1 MPNSVESLLE
11 QARAQQ
17 TKAAQENRD
26 LSLKSIGQNYTAG
39 IENVN
44 KAAEEAQRQNYIT
57 KEMAQR
63 NIGQQLAAAGLN
75 GGAAETTILGL
86 ANKYG
91 ENRRMV
97 DADRMNN
104 VAALEAEK
112 AQREAAAQ
120 TEYNGLV
127 SQIESNY
134 ATQLASAK
142 EAEAQRALQR
152 EMAEADRAFQREMAA
167 QSAARA
173 SATAVQPSAQ
183 NQWAYLGLTDDKATG
198 FAEDLNKA
206 RTGVMSKSW
215 AMRNFALLEQ
225 AYGPAAA
232 QMLVDNAHDPT
243 QEQVNT
249 QNLIANALA
258 QQAQQQAQM
267 NANPVKRNLVSVR

>member
-26 LSLKSIGQNYTAG
+26 LALKSIGQNYTAG

-127 SQIESNY
+127 SQIEGNY
-134 ATQLASAK
+134 ATQMAA
-142 EAEAQRALQR
+142 AR
-152 EMAEADRAFQREMAA
+152 EAEADRAFQREMAA
-167 QSAARA
+167 LQAARA
-173 SATAVQPSAQ
+173 SAPSVQTSAQ
-183 NQWAYLGLTDDKATG
+183 NQWAYLGVTDDKATG

-232 QMLVDNAHDPT
+232 QMLVDSAHDPT

-249 QNLIANALA
+249 QNLIANALS

-267 NANPVKRNLVSVR
+267 NANPAKRNLVSVR

>member
-1 MPNSVESLLE
+1 MANSVESLLE
-11 QARAQQ
+11 KARAQQ
-17 TKAAQENRD
+17 TKAADENRNIA
-26 LSLKSIGQNYTAG
+26 LQSIGQNYTTSV
-39 IENVN
+39 ENIN

-57 KEMAQR
+57 KEMQQR

-97 DADRMNN
+97 DADRINN
-104 VAALEAEK
+104 VAALEAQK
-112 AQREAAAQ
+112 AQQEAAAQ
-120 TEYNGLV
+120 TEYNTLL

-134 ATQLASAK
+134 ATQLAA
-142 EAEAQRALQR
+142 AR
-152 EMAEADRAFQREMAA
+152 EAEADRAFQREMAA
-167 QSAARA
+167 QSAAR
-173 SATAVQPSAQ
+173 SAAAAAPAVQ
-183 NQWAYLGLTDDKATG
+183 NQWAYLGVTDDKATG

-243 QEQVNT
+243 KEQVNT

-258 QQAQQQAQM
+258 QQAQQQRQM
-267 NANPVKRNLVSVR
+267 NANPAKRELKGGR

>member
-26 LSLKSIGQNYTAG
+26 LSLKSIGQNYNAG

-44 KAAEEAQRQNYIT
+44 KTAEEAQRQNYIT

-97 DADRMNN
+97 DVDRMNN

-127 SQIESNY
+127 SQIDSNY

-167 QSAARA
+167 QQAAR
-173 SATAVQPSAQ
+173 SATSVQPSAQ
-183 NQWAYLGLTDDKATG
+183 NQWAHLGLTDDKATG

-232 QMLVDNAHDPT
+232 QMLVDSAHDPT

-267 NANPVKRNLVSVR
+267 NETR